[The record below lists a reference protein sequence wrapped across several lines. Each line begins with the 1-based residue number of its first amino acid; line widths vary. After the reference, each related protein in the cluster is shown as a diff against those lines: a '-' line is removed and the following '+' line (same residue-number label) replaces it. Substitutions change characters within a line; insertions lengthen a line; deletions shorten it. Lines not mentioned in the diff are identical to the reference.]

1 MTLRPGSQSERGETS
16 VTRRGSLLAAAG
28 LGATIFGLPAAS
40 HADSF
45 EEFMRK
51 KQAKERMVR
60 LIAHRHDAWAHDV
73 VLSPVC

>member
-1 MTLRPGSQSERGETS
+1 MTLRPGSQSERVETS

-28 LGATIFGLPAAS
+28 LGVTIFGLPAAS